1 MDARELYKAE
11 EVLDAVFPS
20 RNEAAEIVHPGREP
34 FYFPA
39 SAIATQLASILAL
52 ASATAVGRDQFDAG
66 CPRSR
71 WFCETWEWLHPLRRH
86 T

>member
-11 EVLDAVFPS
+11 EVLDVVLPS
-20 RNEAAEIVHPGREP
+20 RNEAAEVVHPGKEP

-52 ASATAVGRDQFDAG
+52 ASATAVGRDQFDAVFAG
-66 CPRSR
+66 EL
-71 WFCETWEWLHPLRRH
+71 FIEWV
-86 T
+86 